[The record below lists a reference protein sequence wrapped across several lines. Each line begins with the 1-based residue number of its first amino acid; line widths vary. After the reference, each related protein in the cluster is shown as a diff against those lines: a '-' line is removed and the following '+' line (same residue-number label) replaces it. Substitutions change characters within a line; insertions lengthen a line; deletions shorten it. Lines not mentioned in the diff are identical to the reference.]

1 MSDAVGSGVVMHRS
15 FANQRVAREGCRGVF
30 SEADYVAVQAFFARR
45 PDIRPTPL
53 HRLPSLAR
61 RLGLRALLIK
71 DESHRMGLN
80 AFKGGRGLRH
90 RPVDG
95 RAATRRRSRADL
107 RQRRQSR
114 SRGRAR
120 RRRARPDVLVYMSA
134 ATAPGPRRAIEAEG
148 ARVVLLDGSYDE
160 AVERATADAAAS
172 GALVVSDTAWP
183 GYETIPHDI
192 MAGYTRI
199 FEEAHAAWDEPPDT
213 LIVQAGVGS
222 LAAAA
227 AAWASDRFGANRP
240 CFVCCEPLSA
250 DPLLQS
256 ARAGAPTTSTQPMD
270 TMMSGLRCS
279 VASSLAIPILLRAA
293 DVFVSIDDEWT
304 REAMR
309 LLARP
314 QDGDPA
320 IVAGPSGAAGLGALL
335 AICDRHPGARVL
347 LVNTEGATDRQLC
360 EEVPGRD
367 PIPDGTNGFPVSLA
381 APSRRRARLVSG
393 RVARSGRWLWSR
405 DRCGLARRRRAR
417 DGAACRHCRRGGR
430 RLTQILLGFGVLA
443 EQIVSPAERVGDG
456 GDAPLRQLI
465 GLLRQGERI
474 LRRPGCARRA
484 HTRDCSARADR
495 RAHRRGRD
503 GTARSRDRARP
514 APRRRPPAVRCARRQ
529 SRLELRR
536 FLERLLRGR
545 GVAVSPAALAL
556 QHQLHAVA
564 RQARRRQLARRAAAR
579 STLATRSRGSS
590 GGCLSSGSSG
600 ACETA
605 HRADRRTRRSA
616 S

>member
-1 MSDAVGSGVVMHRS
+1 MHQY

-71 DESHRMGLN
+71 DESQRMGLN
-80 AFKGGRGLRH
+80 AFKGVGAAYAIDRLMATRPHGDRPVLVCASAGNHGRAVAHAGAERGL
-90 RPVDG
+90 
-95 RAATRRRSRADL
+95 
-107 RQRRQSR
+107 
-114 SRGRAR
+114 
-120 RRRARPDVLVYMSA
+120 DVLVYMSA

-148 ARVVLLDGSYDE
+148 ARVVLIDGTYDE

-199 FEEAHAAWDEPPDT
+199 FEEARAAWDEPPDM

-240 CFVCCEPLSA
+240 CFVCCEPLTA

-293 DVFVSIDDEWT
+293 DLFVSIDDERT

-314 QDGDPA
+314 QDGDTA

-335 AICDRHPGARVL
+335 AIHDRHPGARVL
-347 LVNTEGATDRQLC
+347 LVNTEGATDRQLY
-360 EEVPGRD
+360 EEV
-367 PIPDGTNGFPVSLA
+367 L
-381 APSRRRARLVSG
+381 
-393 RVARSGRWLWSR
+393 RS
-405 DRCGLARRRRAR
+405 
-417 DGAACRHCRRGGR
+417 
-430 RLTQILLGFGVLA
+430 
-443 EQIVSPAERVGDG
+443 
-456 GDAPLRQLI
+456 
-465 GLLRQGERI
+465 
-474 LRRPGCARRA
+474 
-484 HTRDCSARADR
+484 
-495 RAHRRGRD
+495 
-503 GTARSRDRARP
+503 
-514 APRRRPPAVRCARRQ
+514 
-529 SRLELRR
+529 
-536 FLERLLRGR
+536 
-545 GVAVSPAALAL
+545 
-556 QHQLHAVA
+556 
-564 RQARRRQLARRAAAR
+564 
-579 STLATRSRGSS
+579 
-590 GGCLSSGSSG
+590 
-600 ACETA
+600 
-605 HRADRRTRRSA
+605 
-616 S
+616 